1 MMKFVRWKILVIT
14 CIVCLLPIIL
24 GIAMWDNLPDTMAIH
39 FNINNEADNFAPKP
53 IVLLGFPFMMVL
65 FQIICCVIND
75 INANKRGQNVKFEMI
90 SKWIVP
96 VMSVVLQIT
105 TIGYSLG
112 WNLDIRR
119 IATSLVGVIFIVIGI
134 YLPKLD
140 YVKNMKVSVQKAKKI
155 NKFTGVSMVVMGVLS
170 LVTIFLP
177 PIFAVAWVILVI
189 LCSILCMVYAK
200 IVGSKK

>member
-24 GIAMWDNLPDTMAIH
+24 GIAMWDKLPDTMAIH
-39 FNINNEADNFAPKP
+39 FNVNNVADNFAPKP

-65 FQIICCVIND
+65 FQIICCVASD
-75 INANKRGQNVKFEMI
+75 INAKKHRKNIAFETVL
-90 SKWIVP
+90 KWIVP

-140 YVKNMKVSVQKAKKI
+140 YVKNMKLSAQKAKKI
-155 NKFTGVSMVVMGVLS
+155 NKFVGVSMVIIL
-170 LVTIFLP
+170 LP
-177 PIFAVAWVILVI
+177 PIFAIVWLFLVI
-189 LCSILCMVYAK
+189 ICSILCMVYAK

>member
-1 MMKFVRWKILVIT
+1 MKFLKWKILVIT

-24 GIAMWDNLPDTMAIH
+24 GISMWDNLPDTMAIH

-65 FQIICCVIND
+65 FQIICCVASD
-75 INANKRGQNVKFEMI
+75 INAKKHGKNIAFETVL
-90 SKWIVP
+90 KWIVP

-119 IATSLVGVIFIVIGI
+119 IATSLVGIIFIVLGI

-140 YVKNMKVSVQKAKKI
+140 YVKNMELSAQKAKKI
-155 NKFTGVSMVVMGVLS
+155 NKFIGISMVIMGVLS
-170 LVTIFLP
+170 LVSILLP
-177 PIFAVAWVILVI
+177 PIFAIVWLFLVI
-189 LCSILCMVYAK
+189 ICSILCMVYAK

>member
-1 MMKFVRWKILVIT
+1 MKFLKWKILVIT

-24 GIAMWDNLPDTMAIH
+24 GIAMWDNLPDSMAIH
-39 FNINNEADNFAPKP
+39 FNINNVADNFAPKP

-140 YVKNMKVSVQKAKKI
+140 YVKNMKVSAQKAKKI
-155 NKFTGVSMVVMGVLS
+155 NKFIGISMVIMGVLS
-170 LVTIFLP
+170 LVSILLP
-177 PIFAVAWVILVI
+177 PIFAIVWLFLVI
-189 LCSILCMVYAK
+189 ICSILCMVYAK